1 MADKIRKIK
10 FEKLMSEVEFLQKDL
25 EYHEL
30 LFEEKQAEFSKK
42 FEEKIGSGE
51 QIEQVAPKIQEAGEE
66 IVNASK
72 SKASKRS
79 QEIFK
84 KIAIKTHPDKLINL
98 PPDQADR
105 LKDNFLAASV
115 ALEEDNLAQLYII
128 AKKLDIEI
136 PDISDEDLK
145 IIQKNIDVTR
155 QKIENICGSWVWKYS
170 GAGPLVRD
178 IIMDAYI
185 EHLLKK
191 E

>member
-10 FEKLMSEVEFLQKDL
+10 FEKLMSEIEFLQKDL

-30 LFEEKQAEFSKK
+30 LFEEKQTEFSKK

-105 LKDNFLAASV
+105 LKDNFLSASA
-115 ALEEDNLAQLYII
+115 ALEEDNLAQLYVI

-136 PDISDEDLK
+136 PDISDEDLE

>member
-10 FEKLMSEVEFLQKDL
+10 FEKLMSEIEFLQKDL

-30 LFEEKQAEFSKK
+30 LFEEKQAEFSKR

-105 LKDNFLAASV
+105 LKDSFLSASA
-115 ALEEDNLAQLYII
+115 ALEEDNLAQLYVI

-136 PDISDEDLK
+136 PDISDEDLE

>member
-72 SKASKRS
+72 SKASNRS